1 MGSYEKKGEESG
13 GVVAMID
20 LLVRDLDKEMTE
32 AETQEEFAQKAYE
45 ELMGDSAEKR
55 AKDVKSIQIKESAR
69 ADTEELL
76 TQAKG
81 ELKGKK
87 QEFMAVETYRSQ
99 LHAECD
105 WLLQN
110 FDLRKSAR
118 AEEMDALKQAKAVLA
133 GANFS
138 LLQGAKSPLLSRQRN
153 L

>member
-1 MGSYEKKGEESG
+1 
-13 GVVAMID
+13 
-20 LLVRDLDKEMTE
+20 MTE
-32 AETQEEFAQKAYE
+32 AQTQEEFAQKAYE
-45 ELMGDSAEKR
+45 ELMNDSASKR
-55 AKDVKSIQIKESAR
+55 AKDVKGIQVKESAR

-81 ELKGKK
+81 DLSDKK
-87 QEFMAVETYRSQ
+87 AEFMAIEKYTQQ

-118 AEEMDALKQAKAVLA
+118 AEELDALKQAKAVLA

-138 LLQGAKSPLLSRQRN
+138 LMQSSKSPLLSRQRSM
-153 L
+153 